1 MHSSFLLLTCTVDKN
16 IEVANELQKIGGIE
30 EAIPVYG
37 SYDCVVKTEKMP
49 PEDVVELVSSTVR
62 FLDNVHTVLTLYSAP
77 PKFIQDLNVG

>member
-16 IEVANELQKIGGIE
+16 TEVANELQEIGGVE

-49 PEDVVELVSSTVR
+49 PEDIVELVSSTIR
-62 FLDNVHTVLTLYSAP
+62 FLDNVHSVLTLYSTP
-77 PKFIQDLNVG
+77 PKSLQDLDVR